1 MIVCLVLVLVA
12 ALARVS
18 LRSGGGKALL
28 GRDEL
33 LRMRQYYERIHREE
47 VLPFE

>member
-1 MIVCLVLVLVA
+1 MIACVVLILVA
-12 ALARVS
+12 ALARVC
-18 LRSGGGKALL
+18 LRGGSGKAPLE
-28 GRDEL
+28 RHEL

>member
-1 MIVCLVLVLVA
+1 MIVCAVLILVA
-12 ALARVS
+12 LIARMCLRGRSDKPS
-18 LRSGGGKALL
+18 LN
-28 GRDEL
+28 RDEL

>member
-1 MIVCLVLVLVA
+1 MMVGLGLVLFGVFA
-12 ALARVS
+12 GIY
-18 LRSGGGKALL
+18 LRSRGETAPLK
-28 GRDEL
+28 RDEL

>member
-1 MIVCLVLVLVA
+1 MIAGAVLVLVA
-12 ALARVS
+12 LAAGIC
-18 LRSGGGKALL
+18 LRARSDKAPLT
-28 GRDEL
+28 RDEL

>member
-1 MIVCLVLVLVA
+1 MIVCAVLILVA
-12 ALARVS
+12 VIARVGMHARGDRPS
-18 LRSGGGKALL
+18 LN
-28 GRDEL
+28 RDEL

>member
-1 MIVCLVLVLVA
+1 MIVCAVLILV
-12 ALARVS
+12 
-18 LRSGGGKALL
+18 ALL
-28 GRDEL
+28 GRVCLHRSDKSPLRRDEL

>member
-1 MIVCLVLVLVA
+1 MMVGVGLVVFVVFA
-12 ALARVS
+12 GIF
-18 LRSGGGKALL
+18 LRSRSDKPPLN
-28 GRDEL
+28 RDEL

>member
-1 MIVCLVLVLVA
+1 MIVCAVLILVA
-12 ALARVS
+12 LLARVC
-18 LRSGGGKALL
+18 LRRSDQSPLR
-28 GRDEL
+28 RDEL

>member
-1 MIVCLVLVLVA
+1 MIVCVVLILVA
-12 ALARVS
+12 VLARVC
-18 LRSGGGKALL
+18 LRGRSDQAPLR
-28 GRDEL
+28 RDEL

>member
-1 MIVCLVLVLVA
+1 MIVCLVLILVGVLAHVCLRA
-12 ALARVS
+12 
-18 LRSGGGKALL
+18 RSGKAPLR
-28 GRDEL
+28 RDEL